1 MQSLLSVGNIQQV
14 KWYIAKLSQ
23 CKNDIVKNAYLQ
35 SVYWSETISWFL
47 FRFDI
52 YEELKILLR
61 MKASTI
67 NIYRTRLKFGLAA
80 LAKYPIVSRV
90 STEITLVY
98 LESLQRKLSV
108 SLVSGP

>member
-1 MQSLLSVGNIQQV
+1 MHIYIVFTYRKQPLLWV
-14 KWYIAKLSQ
+14 
-23 CKNDIVKNAYLQ
+23 
-35 SVYWSETISWFL
+35 L
-47 FRFDI
+47 FPFDI

-98 LESLQRKLSV
+98 HESLQRKLSV